1 MLKLDGFDHCCIGTV
16 ERFGQNTVLCYDLEL
31 VIKELMSQGMTNNEA
46 YEYFH
51 FNILGAWMGEGT
63 PCFLK
68 RENYEEQE
76 HMEQADEKGGF
87 NCL

>member
-1 MLKLDGFDHCCIGTV
+1 
-16 ERFGQNTVLCYDLEL
+16 
-31 VIKELMSQGMTNNEA
+31 MTNNEA

-68 RENYEEQE
+68 RENYEEKG
-76 HMEQADEKGGF
+76 HMEQADEKET
-87 NCL
+87 CSRD